1 MVGKDEVTG
10 SSPVSSSS
18 RGVPLHPYHAFLLRG
33 VIFLFPLRKHVKEI
47 TLITRRDGHLPSRL
61 FCVKKHRHRS
71 YTLNINRTKQGLSL
85 HPDPL
90 SFMVADFFIAAH
102 GYDTL
107 HIKNTART
115 PRTVL
120 YFYLVLQICILHK
133 ALIHL
138 TGNISALSDSPYYK

>member
-1 MVGKDEVTG
+1 MKKSLKNTKLRELRQVMKRYDKIRNVLAKIGKDEVTG

-18 RGVPLHPYHAFLLRG
+18 RDV
-33 VIFLFPLRKHVKEI
+33 
-47 TLITRRDGHLPSRL
+47 
-61 FCVKKHRHRS
+61 
-71 YTLNINRTKQGLSL
+71 SL

-90 SFMVADFFIAAH
+90 SFMVADFFVAAH

-107 HIKNTART
+107 HTKNTVRT

>member
-1 MVGKDEVTG
+1 MTRYIMKKSLKNTKLRELRQVMKRYDKIRNVLAKIGKDEVTG

-18 RGVPLHPYHAFLLRG
+18 RDV
-33 VIFLFPLRKHVKEI
+33 
-47 TLITRRDGHLPSRL
+47 
-61 FCVKKHRHRS
+61 
-71 YTLNINRTKQGLSL
+71 SL

-90 SFMVADFFIAAH
+90 SFMVADFFVAAH
-102 GYDTL
+102 GYDRSEERRVG
-107 HIKNTART
+107 KECRS

>member
-1 MVGKDEVTG
+1 MAQWVEHVLGKDEVTG

-18 RGVPLHPYHAFLLRG
+18 RCLHLHP
-33 VIFLFPLRKHVKEI
+33 
-47 TLITRRDGHLPSRL
+47 
-61 FCVKKHRHRS
+61 
-71 YTLNINRTKQGLSL
+71 N
-85 HPDPL
+85 PL
-90 SFMVADFFIAAH
+90 SFMVADFFVTAH

-107 HIKNTART
+107 HTKNTART

>member
-1 MVGKDEVTG
+1 MVSIK
-10 SSPVSSSS
+10 
-18 RGVPLHPYHAFLLRG
+18 
-33 VIFLFPLRKHVKEI
+33 I
-47 TLITRRDGHLPSRL
+47 TVL
-61 FCVKKHRHRS
+61 CQ
-71 YTLNINRTKQGLSL
+71 QGRAPA
-85 HPDPL
+85 PDPL
-90 SFMVADFFIAAH
+90 SFMVADFFVAAH

-107 HIKNTART
+107 HTKNTART